1 MMENVKHVKVKQL
14 NPIFIAQFHHDQ
26 LMANFISWLTFPFTL
41 FWSKP
46 QSWYTVCVLVT
57 QSCLTLCDPMDC
69 RPQSS
74 SVHGLSQ
81 ARILEWIAI
90 PFSRGSS
97 WPRIEAGSLALQ
109 ADSLPSEP
117 PGKLNIRLSL
127 LISDIALK
135 DKDYFK
141 NNCNST
147 VIPKAMRNEPCCA
160 KSLSR
165 VQLFVT
171 PWTVALQAPLSM
183 GILQARILEW
193 VAMPSSR
200 ESSQPRDQTQISR
213 IAGGFFTV
221 WATREVRRNEQ

>member
-1 MMENVKHVKVKQL
+1 MRHVG
-14 NPIFIAQFHHDQ
+14 
-26 LMANFISWLTFPFTL
+26 
-41 FWSKP
+41 
-46 QSWYTVCVLVT
+46 
-57 QSCLTLCDPMDC
+57 
-69 RPQSS
+69 S
-74 SVHGLSQ
+74 SVVTHRLSGCGGWAQ
-81 ARILEWIAI
+81 LLCGMRDLS
-90 PFSRGSS
+90 P
-97 WPRIEAGSLALQ
+97 LQ
-109 ADSLPSEP
+109 GRFLTTGP

-160 KSLSR
+160 KSLSP

-193 VAMPSSR
+193 VSMPFSTV
-200 ESSQPRDQTQISR
+200 SSQPRDQTQVSH
-213 IAGGFFTV
+213 IAHRFL
-221 WATREVRRNEQ
+221 TR